1 MNVNIIRKP
10 VSIYLE
16 YLKRNYT
23 KRTRKANWTYTLTV
37 LPDQELLLRLIFSS
51 AGENIVT
58 EVDRDLNI
66 NINTRKK
73 IFKEFINIIKPLFKI
88 QYDILKLK
96 KYDLDQLC
104 DLLDL
109 AVPIVETIKSKY
121 GEKSD

>member
-51 AGENIVT
+51 AGENVVV

-66 NINTRKK
+66 DINTKKK
-73 IFKEFINIIKPLFKI
+73 IFTEFINIIKPLFKI